1 VDSRRSTEII
11 LDDAVVL
18 ASGVAWLKIE
28 NTVFQADSVMTSLL
42 NIPAPNSLPHWQP
55 ATWEDYVRSRDCL
68 TEGSGRLFFNSGYLL
83 IDMGGEGINHARFNR
98 LLGLVLYIWFSQ
110 KSDQSYDDLGGC
122 QLEKAGQQAAAPD
135 AVIYIGN
142 DFPQWQTGESRFVN
156 LDRWRVPDLVA
167 EVSDTTLAADLDE
180 KKQLYAAVGVPEYWV
195 VDVQG
200 MRVLAFRLDGLGR
213 YQEIVVSIALEGL
226 PIELLS
232 QTLAQLNQG
241 TSNSTAA
248 QWFSRQI

>member
-1 VDSRRSTEII
+1 
-11 LDDAVVL
+11 
-18 ASGVAWLKIE
+18 
-28 NTVFQADSVMTSLL
+28 MTKLL
-42 NIPAPNSLPHWQP
+42 SMMTPNPLPQWQP
-55 ATWEDYVRSRDCL
+55 ATWEDYVRSRDRL
-68 TEGSGRLFFNSGYLL
+68 TEGSGRFFFNSGYLL

-110 KSDQSYDDLGGC
+110 QSDLAYDDLGGC

-135 AVIYIGN
+135 AVIYIGK

-180 KKQLYAAVGVPEYWV
+180 KKQLYAALGIPEYWV

-200 MRVLAFRLDGLGR
+200 MQVLAFRLNERGR
-213 YQEIVVSIALEGL
+213 YQEIAVSTALEGL

-232 QTLAQLNQG
+232 QTLAQLTQG

-248 QWFSRQI
+248 QWFSQQI